1 MAKLSNSPKQ
11 TLNFDL
17 ERRKSF
23 TFRTRLRHKD
33 GTLVDL
39 SGCTLRF
46 VMKQQGAEEDPF
58 DLNNLIVNHEANIG
72 DPSSGEA
79 MFAFQA
85 AELDGDPGEYDYS
98 IVLWTPDNYS
108 TVLCKGVVNLVGNSE
123 SHSMHRMYSAMRP
136 GSTVDLQIKS
146 DDVVEITAG
155 ETVQLVTKVIT
166 VPGSGGVSSV
176 AGRTGAVVLSSADL
190 TDFIEAVQD
199 IVGAMVAGAGGSY
212 NNTTKTITLPPSP

>member
-58 DLNNLIVNHEANIG
+58 DLDNLIVNHEAIIG

-108 TVLCKGVVNLVGNSE
+108 TLLCKGVINLVGNSE

-155 ETVQLVTKVIT
+155 ETVQLIT
-166 VPGSGGVSSV
+166 QIITLPG
-176 AGRTGAVVLSSADL
+176 GAVLSSADL

-212 NNTTKTITLPPSP
+212 DDAAGTITLPPSP